1 MICFLKNKYY
11 KNFLN
16 YNQKTINILKGGLE
30 MDIEEIKRNLEAIY
44 LDYYDGVYTDRQ
56 LKTMLLNLYKK
67 CNVSSS
73 QWSEL
78 ILDAQWRYATEQDY
92 ENKIKQLEQENREDN
107 E

>member
-16 YNQKTINILKGGLE
+16 YIQKTINILKGGLE

-67 CNVSSS
+67 CNVSIRNG
-73 QWSEL
+73 L
-78 ILDAQWRYATEQDY
+78 
-92 ENKIKQLEQENREDN
+92 N
-107 E
+107 